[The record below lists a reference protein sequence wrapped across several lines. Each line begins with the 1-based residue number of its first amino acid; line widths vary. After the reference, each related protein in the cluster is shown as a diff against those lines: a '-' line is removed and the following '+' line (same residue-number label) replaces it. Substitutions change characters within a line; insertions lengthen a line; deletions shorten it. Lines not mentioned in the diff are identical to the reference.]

1 MKKKFLLTITTFCV
15 ALIHAQNAPLVLVN
29 IQDAQMVCNP
39 GDCTVLNVENQFI
52 PRNTDTYTVASID
65 YNPIFPFSG
74 GVTIPPNGDDYWSP
88 VFDLPFGFCFYGNT
102 YNSVLVGTNGVITF
116 DLAHN
121 NPMDFCEYSF
131 NQTIPNVDFPIKNAI
146 YGVYQ
151 DTDIRTPPI
160 TNPSFQNINYYVV
173 DTGVYAAPNR
183 AFIVNFN
190 QLPQYD
196 CGVNVGF
203 QTSQIVIHEGTN
215 IVEVFVKNRT
225 SCTSWNNGSG
235 LIGLQNQSGTSAIAP
250 TDRNTGSWSATDE
263 AWRFTPNG
271 ASLPITYQWYV
282 DGFVVPG
289 ATSESFVVC
298 PTSNQT
304 MYSVQ
309 ATFENCG
316 NSFVLNDQ
324 NDYDLLSVY
333 PLANPVDI
341 SICSNDTGFYTID
354 IDQAA
359 YVLNGANPADYDF
372 KFYENLIDAELG
384 TNNFITSVNNFSF
397 TQNQTI
403 YLVVED
409 LMSSGCRWIKSF
421 ALNINPAVA
430 PPTGAANQGFN
441 PGQTL
446 NDLVVEG
453 ENIQWYDAAIGG
465 NLLPGNTLLQ
475 NNFTYYASQTVNNC
489 ESRMLNPVRLA
500 VRVYDVTM
508 SNNNFFKGNFKV
520 YPNPT
525 HQFLTITNSCQMDQ
539 VIVRNSL
546 GQKVLEVYPNQKE
559 YTLNM
564 TQLLSGIYMLDV
576 KSEKQSQT
584 LKVVKN

>member
-1 MKKKFLLTITTFCV
+1 MKKKLLFIATFCV
-15 ALIHAQNAPLVLVN
+15 TLIHAQNVPLVQVK
-29 IQDAQMVCNP
+29 IQDPQMVCNL
-39 GDCTVLNVENQFI
+39 GDCTVLNVAHQFI
-52 PRNTDTYTVASID
+52 PKNTDSYSVESIG

-116 DLAHN
+116 DLTHN
-121 NPMDFCEYSF
+121 NPMNFCEYSF

-160 TNPSFQNINYYVV
+160 TNPNFQNINYYVV

-196 CGVNVGF
+196 CGNNVGF

-215 IVEVFVKNRT
+215 IVEVFVENRT
-225 SCTSWNNGSG
+225 SCTTWNNGSG
-235 LIGLQNQSGTSAIAP
+235 LIGIQNQSGTSAITP
-250 TDRNTGSWSATDE
+250 TDRNTGTWSATNE

-271 ASLPITYQWYV
+271 STLPITYQWFV
-282 DGFVVPG
+282 DGFIVPG
-289 ATSESFVVC
+289 ANSDSFVVC
-298 PTSNQT
+298 PTNNQT

-309 ATFENCG
+309 ATFDNCG
-316 NSFVLNDQ
+316 HSFVLNDQ
-324 NDYDLLSVY
+324 NDYGLLSVY

-341 SICSNDTGFYTID
+341 SICTNDTGIYTVD

-359 YVLNGANPADYDF
+359 YVLNGAPLSDYDF
-372 KFYENLIDAELG
+372 KYYENQTDAALG
-384 TNNFITSVNNFSF
+384 TNNFIASVHNFSF

-409 LMSSGCRWIKSF
+409 LMSSGCRWIKPFS
-421 ALNINPAVA
+421 LNINPAVA
-430 PPTGAANQGFN
+430 PPTGAAEQGFN

-446 NDLVVEG
+446 NDLAVEG
-453 ENIQWYDAAIGG
+453 QSIQWYDAAIGG

-489 ESRMLNPVRLA
+489 ESRMSNPVRLA
-500 VRVYDVTM
+500 VHVYDLTL
-508 SNNNFFKGNFKV
+508 SNVGFLQNNLKV

-525 HQFLTITNSCQMDQ
+525 HQFLTISNSYKMEQ

-559 YTLNM
+559 YTLNT
-564 TQLLSGIYMLDV
+564 TQLLSGIYMLDI